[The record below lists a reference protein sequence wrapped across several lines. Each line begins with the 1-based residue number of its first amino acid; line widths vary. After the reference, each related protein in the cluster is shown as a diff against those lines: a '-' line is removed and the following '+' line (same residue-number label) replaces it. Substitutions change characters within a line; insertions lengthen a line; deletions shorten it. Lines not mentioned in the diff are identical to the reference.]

1 MADMLSKL
9 QAPAGANHRK
19 KRVGRGIG
27 SGLGK
32 TGGKG
37 QKGQRSRGR
46 MGKRQFEGGQT
57 TLQRRLPKRG
67 FFNPFR
73 KVIAV
78 VNVGDLE
85 RFGDGAVVDETAL
98 RGHKL
103 IKGRCDGVKVLGNG
117 ELTKALTVTLDAFSK
132 AAVKK
137 IEGAGGKVE
146 KVDRSGPSVEEA

>member
-1 MADMLSKL
+1 MADILSKL
-9 QAPAGANHRK
+9 QAPAGSNHRK

-32 TGGKG
+32 TAGKG

-78 VNVGDLE
+78 VNVGEFE
-85 RFGDGAVVDETAL
+85 RFEAGAVIDEAVL
-98 RGHKL
+98 RDHR
-103 IKGRCDGVKVLGNG
+103 IVKGRCDGIKVLGSG
-117 ELTKALTVTLDAFSK
+117 ELTKALTITLDAFSK
-132 AAVKK
+132 SAIEK
-137 IEGAGGKVE
+137 IEKAGGKAI
-146 KVDRSGPSVEEA
+146 KVDLSDPSVDEA